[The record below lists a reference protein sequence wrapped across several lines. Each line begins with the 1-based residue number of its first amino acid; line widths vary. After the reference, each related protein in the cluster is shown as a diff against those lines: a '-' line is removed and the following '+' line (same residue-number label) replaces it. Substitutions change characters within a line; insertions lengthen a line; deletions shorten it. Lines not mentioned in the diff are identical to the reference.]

1 MICGSRSEARS
12 FESCWN
18 FLLYLVLHFLLIAL
32 QNTSLTASKIA
43 VPQLSNIALVATKF
57 WPRCS
62 AKKRDPNK
70 LGTRKLD
77 TIPADIALDMGLW
90 RFRLGSQ
97 QRREWLQR
105 KGFNFEVV
113 ARLQNRVVAVRV
125 GSLAAELAVRFRC
138 AHDSYAI

>member
-1 MICGSRSEARS
+1 M
-12 FESCWN
+12 
-18 FLLYLVLHFLLIAL
+18 
-32 QNTSLTASKIA
+32 
-43 VPQLSNIALVATKF
+43 
-57 WPRCS
+57 
-62 AKKRDPNK
+62 
-70 LGTRKLD
+70 D

-113 ARLQNRVVAVRV
+113 ARLQNHVVAVRV
-125 GSLAAELAVRFRC
+125 GSLAAESAVRFRC